1 MNKLPKEKQ
10 VGIIRCLIEGC
21 SIRATA
27 RLNDVAINSVVKL
40 LLDAGRACG
49 DYHNEHVRGLHSK
62 RVQVDEIWAFCR
74 MKAKQA
80 AKNGLE
86 GVWGVGDIWTWTA
99 IDADSKLMVSYSLG
113 RRDYEAAVAFIDDL
127 AERLTGRIQL
137 TSDALKV
144 YVTAVD
150 EVFGRDIDYAV
161 LQKVYASSQTG
172 DTRYSPAKVVGV
184 VEQRVTGK
192 PDPKHISTSYVERS
206 NLTWRMTN
214 RRYTRLTNAFSKKVE
229 NHERSVSLTF
239 MHYNFCRI
247 HQTLRVTPAM
257 EAGLTDHV
265 WSIEE
270 LLDRIGISK

>member
-10 VGIIRCLIEGC
+10 AGIIRCLIEGC